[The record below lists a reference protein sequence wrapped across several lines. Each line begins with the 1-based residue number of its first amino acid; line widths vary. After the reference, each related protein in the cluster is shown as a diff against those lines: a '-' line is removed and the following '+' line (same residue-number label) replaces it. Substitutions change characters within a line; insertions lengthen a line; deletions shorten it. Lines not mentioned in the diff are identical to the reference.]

1 MEKVLK
7 LDGVE
12 VIFLPKEGVY
22 EVWAMVSNGPDDFDW
37 DVVLTTDDGEWAEAN
52 EEPEERERPGE
63 WDVFLSIG

>member
-37 DVVLTTDDGEWAEAN
+37 DVVLTTDDGEWAETVA
-52 EEPEERERPGE
+52 GE
-63 WDVFLSIG
+63 VWNKMETVV